1 MVQPTSKRLV
11 TEAAN
16 AAVSTAD
23 RNRANH
29 SGESP
34 ISTVTGLQA
43 ALDARP
49 AIADLAAVAITGNRA
64 DLIGTQQF
72 AIRVFNTTTNTW
84 PARPDAVYVWNWGG
98 DEAHPPTGSVTNNDM
113 WDRPVV

>member
-16 AAVSTAD
+16 ATVSAAD

-29 SGESP
+29 TGTDP
-34 ISTVTGLQA
+34 ISAIAGLQP

-49 AIADLAAVAITGNRA
+49 ATTDLATVAITGNRA
-64 DLIGTQQF
+64 DLVGTASF
-72 AIRVFNTTTNTW
+72 AIRVYNTTTNTW
-84 PARPDAVYVWNWGG
+84 PARPDATYVWNWGG
-98 DEAHPPTGSVTNNDM
+98 DEAHPPTGSVANNDM

>member
-16 AAVSTAD
+16 ATVSTAD

-29 SGESP
+29 SGEQAV
-34 ISTVTGLQA
+34 STVTGLQA

-49 AIADLAAVAITGNRA
+49 ALGDLAAIAITGSRA
-64 DLIGTQQF
+64 DLTGTRDF

-84 PARPDAVYVWNWGG
+84 PARPDATYVWNWGG
-98 DEAHPPTGSVTNNDM
+98 DEAHPPTGSVANQDM
-113 WDRPVV
+113 WDRALV